1 MQYEQTFDVRWA
13 DLDANRH
20 LRNTAYSEYATHL
33 RFRFLADHGYDQAR
47 FGQLQIGPVVF
58 REETRF
64 LKEVLASDRI
74 TVGMEVREMTR
85 QGKWHIRHPVR
96 RGDGQLAA
104 VVDLEGAF
112 FSLAT
117 RRLTRPPAELVDT
130 LMTLHAEQGG

>member
-1 MQYEQTFDVRWA
+1 MEFQQSFDVRWA

-33 RFRFLADHGYDQAR
+33 RFTFLAQNGFDQAR
-47 FGQLQIGPVVF
+47 FQALQIGPVVF

-74 TVGMEVREMTR
+74 TVAMEVMEMTR
-85 QGKWHIRHPVR
+85 HGKWHIRHPVHR
-96 RGDGQLAA
+96 SDGALAA

-117 RRLTRPPAELVDT
+117 RKLTQPPPELVDLLLQLQET
-130 LMTLHAEQGG
+130 A

>member
-1 MQYEQTFDVRWA
+1 MVFQQSFDVRWA

-33 RFRFLADHGYDQAR
+33 RFTYLAEHGFDQAR
-47 FGQLQIGPVVF
+47 FAELQIGPVVF

-74 TVGMEVREMTR
+74 TVGMEVLEMTKH
-85 QGKWHIRHPVR
+85 GKWHIRHPVTR
-96 RGDGQLAA
+96 RDGALAA

-112 FSLAT
+112 FSLKT
-117 RRLTRPPAELVDT
+117 RRLTRPSPELIA
-130 LMTLHAEQGG
+130 LLLQLHKEEP